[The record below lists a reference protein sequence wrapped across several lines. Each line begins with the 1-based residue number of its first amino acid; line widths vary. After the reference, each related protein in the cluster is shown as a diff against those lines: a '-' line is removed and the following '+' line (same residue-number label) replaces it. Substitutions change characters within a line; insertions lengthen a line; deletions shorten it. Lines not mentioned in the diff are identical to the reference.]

1 MMMIKRKIFYARIL
15 LLVMLI
21 QTVSPTVSYALSG
34 GPSQPEFQSFEP
46 IGTSEMVNLPS
57 GDFTY
62 NIPLLDVSG
71 YPINIA
77 YHSGITAD
85 MEATT
90 TGLGWNINPGVIN
103 RNVRAIP
110 DDFNGEADAVTKQFN
125 MKPNVT
131 AGSGAAISLELFGL
145 DSKKLG
151 LGLNLSLGVFYNSY
165 WGMGCEYGISPSI
178 SAGKKGEGKLT
189 ASMGLNTNSQSG
201 ANFSPSL
208 SYSKTVDNSSANA
221 ISLNCGIGLQVNSRD
236 GLKALSISATATKSL
251 DRSIKKNESV
261 GTSQSTS
268 AVFSYSTPSYV
279 PQVNMNMMNTSFS
292 LRVSPLG
299 GEIFGLDAASTFSGY
314 FSSQK
319 LRSQTKS
326 NNAYGMLYAQ
336 NAKPGA
342 GDHSLLDFNREKD
355 GGFSG
360 HSVSL
365 PIVNPGNDIY
375 SVSGQGIGGSYQLK
389 RSDIGVFYDAK
400 ESSNSFGGDVG
411 IEFGTG
417 NLVHLGVDV
426 KMNASNST
434 SSKWISG
441 NDLLSSLDF
450 RLSQPDAKGLFE
462 PAYFKAAGEISKES
476 DFELYKKTGYDQAV
490 RPSLTAPNSISFNVT
505 TEKKLAYHDDT
516 YTNNSSPLLNDDLT
530 RTKRDKR
537 QQVISYLTANEAQVL
552 NVNPVYNFTL
562 NSFINPAKVQ
572 INRVGSTTDPIRKAH
587 HISEIITHRNDG
599 LRYVYGIP
607 AYNIKQRE
615 VTFNVAGRPR
625 YCTNG
630 KVKYFPGQLDNSV
643 NNQLG
648 KDNYF
653 NAVETKPYAHSYLL
667 TAILSQDYED
677 LTGNGITED
686 DLGSYTI
693 FNYSRIHS
701 NYHWRVPIGKDMAN
715 FSEGLLSDPDDDKG
729 SYIYGEK
736 EIWVLHSVESK
747 TMVAEFLY
755 DNTTRG
761 DGLGVLNENGGI
773 NTSNRSVILKT
784 ITLYAKHD
792 RNDNGTNAMPV
803 KTVYF
808 EYDYSLCPGA
818 ENSNAPAQ
826 GKLTL
831 TKLYFTYGYS
841 KKAGLSSYKF
851 AYKNASVQYDM
862 KSYDRWGNYKRKTS
876 GYCTTPNGPLT
887 NTEFPYSEQD
897 EATANNDA
905 GTWCLNEIK
914 LPSGGLININ
924 YQSKHYAY
932 VQDRNAMQM
941 LKITGVGTDGS
952 SILYNGSANY
962 NKLFFE
968 VKPNTTKIQ
977 LKRDYLRDLIIDKSY
992 IYLKCFVKMNSTD
1005 KWEYLPVYAQMT
1017 DFGVDQIGA
1026 NTRGWI
1032 SLKLVP
1038 KKDNGPDF
1046 INPISKM
1053 AFQFIRQNMPDVAYG
1068 QTNVT
1073 AASIQ
1078 NDPTSI
1084 FQPFASAFLQMAQL
1098 FIGFNTNMI
1107 NRGYGRE
1114 IELGRSFIR
1123 LYNPIGKKLGG
1134 GSMVSK
1140 IEIKDNWNDMTG
1152 DPNAGFSYGQEYDY
1166 TTTEQQSDG
1175 SMRTISSGV
1184 AAYEPVIGGE
1194 ENPFHQ
1200 PVVVNETRKWAIDNI
1215 HYTEEPFGESFM
1227 PSPEIVFSKITI
1239 RNLQYSNVKR
1249 TATGYIEQCYYTAKD
1264 FPTKLERTDLQRMP
1278 RRINPIFSL
1287 LKVKMKEHMNAT
1299 QGFSVITNNMHGQL
1313 KSKKVYDENGTY
1325 ISGTINHYKVDNSGA
1340 LNNEVDFISADK
1352 GKVEKGLLGVDFQM
1366 AGDARQSLSK
1376 SIAGGVCFNIETF
1389 MVGPIPMVIPIP
1401 WPDLTMNESRFR
1413 SMTLTKIINKIGILQ
1428 KVEAF
1433 DLGSNISSENLAYDA
1448 ETGEC
1453 LLTRTINEFNDPV
1466 YNFKLPAHWAYE
1478 GMQGAYKNIGYA
1490 TSIGNSTNGIYSVSA
1505 FDANVLLPGDE
1516 LAFYTNGNV
1525 SKAWVLNVNRVS
1537 PCSITL
1543 IDRCGAYVNHSG
1555 TAGAII
1561 KVVRSGRR
1569 NMPAIEI
1576 GTITSLNNPFSG
1588 NPKQLILN
1596 TGSGV
1601 LHSKAIEFSDNWQ
1614 TYCVNDCTC
1623 KSAKTMN
1630 PYVHNLRGVWRNLKS
1645 WLYLSDRK
1653 NSASINGQSN
1663 IRKDGTYTNFSS
1675 FWTLQTTSS
1684 ALPYPYRL
1692 CLKSPANWTWTSEVT
1707 KFDPNG
1713 IELENR
1719 DRLGRFSSE
1728 IIGYLNLLVTGV
1740 ASNSRFKQ
1748 IAFDGFEDYRLKD
1761 QNRHFGSDQLYA
1773 LKIVTTNA
1781 HTGKYA
1787 LKLNAL
1793 QNVMLSYGL
1802 NDTCQ
1807 LTPLDREGPSLP
1819 LAITNHPGSLGQK
1832 SESCDCIKPF
1842 SPSPGKYVISAW
1854 VKQGTGL
1861 GATNYTGPKLSV
1873 LTNSGTTNFAASG
1886 DIIDGWQRISGE
1898 FPIQYTDASISIKLQ
1913 NGGSDEVYFDDIRI
1927 FPFSGN
1933 MKNYVYDDISH
1944 KLMAE
1949 LDDNGYATF
1958 YEYNAEGQLIRIK
1971 KETERGIMTLK
1982 ESRSAQPKLN

>member
-1 MMMIKRKIFYARIL
+1 MMMKKRKIFYARVL

-21 QTVSPTVSYALSG
+21 QTVSPTISYALSG

-62 NIPLLDVSG
+62 NIPLMDVSG

-85 MEATT
+85 MEATNV
-90 TGLGWNINPGVIN
+90 GLGWNINPGVIN
-103 RNVRAIP
+103 RNVRALP
-110 DDFNGEADAVTKQFN
+110 DDFNGAEDAVVKQFN

-131 AGSGAAISLELFGL
+131 GGSSASLSLELFGL
-145 DSKKLG
+145 DGNKIKA
-151 LGLNLSLGVFYNSY
+151 GLNLSLGVFYNSY

-178 SAGKKGEGKLT
+178 SASKKGEGKLT

-208 SYSKTVDNSSANA
+208 SYSKDIDSKTRNA
-221 ISLNCGIGLQVNSRD
+221 TSLSGSIGLQVNSRE
-236 GLKALSISATATKSL
+236 GLKALSVSVTQSTSQ
-251 DRSIKKNESV
+251 DKNIDKNGKEHASV
-261 GTSQSTS
+261 SSSQSTS
-268 AVFSYSTPSYV
+268 AAFSFTTPSYV

-292 LRVSPLG
+292 MRVSPIG
-299 GEIFGLDAASTFSGY
+299 GEIFGLDASSTFTGY

-319 LRSQTKS
+319 LRSQTKT
-326 NNAYGMLYAQ
+326 NNAYGMLYAH
-336 NAKPGA
+336 NAKSGA
-342 GDHSLLDFNREKD
+342 GDHSLMDFNREKD
-355 GGFSG
+355 GGFSE

-365 PIVNPGNDIY
+365 PIINPGNDIY

-389 RSDIGVFYDAK
+389 RSDVGVLYDAK
-400 ESSNSFGGDVG
+400 ESSNSFGADLGL
-411 IEFGTG
+411 EFGTG
-417 NLVHLGVDV
+417 NMVHLGVDV

-441 NDLLSSLDF
+441 NELLSVMDF
-450 RLSQPDAKGLFE
+450 RSLHTDAKGIYE
-462 PAYFKAAGEISKES
+462 PAYFKAAGEMSKES
-476 DFELYKKTGYDQAV
+476 DFELYKKIGYSQAV
-490 RPSLTAPNSISFNVT
+490 RPSLTAPNSNSFNVT
-505 TEKKLAYHDDT
+505 TEKKLAYHNDT
-516 YTNNSSPLLNDDLT
+516 YTNNNSLLSNEDLT
-530 RTKRDKR
+530 RAKRDKR
-537 QQVISYLTANEAQVL
+537 QQVISYLTAAQAKVL
-552 NVNPVYNFTL
+552 NVNSIYSYAM
-562 NSFINPAKVQ
+562 NSFINPS
-572 INRVGSTTDPIRKAH
+572 RVTLDRTGEGRKAH
-587 HISEIITHRNDG
+587 HISEIITYRNDG
-599 LRYVYGIP
+599 LKYVYGIP
-607 AYNIKQRE
+607 AYNFKQRD
-615 VTFNVAGRPR
+615 VTFNVSGRPKS
-625 YCTNG
+625 CTNG
-630 KVKYFPGQLDNSV
+630 KVKYYPGQLDNSV

-653 NAVETKPYAHSYLL
+653 NAIETNPYAHSYLL

-693 FNYSRIHS
+693 FNYSRVHS
-701 NYHWRVPIGKDMAN
+701 NYRWRVPISKDYAN
-715 FSEGLLSDPDDDKG
+715 YSEGLLSDPDDDKG

-755 DNTTRG
+755 NTTTRG
-761 DGLGVLNENGGI
+761 DGLGVLDENGGI
-773 NTSNRSVILKT
+773 NTNNRSVILQS
-784 ITLYAKHD
+784 ITLYARQD
-792 RNDNGTNAMPV
+792 RKDNGTNALPV
-803 KTVYF
+803 KTVHF
-808 EYDYSLCPGA
+808 IYDYSLCPGA
-818 ENSNAPAQ
+818 ENSIAPAQ

-841 KKAGLSSYKF
+841 QKAGLSAYHFS
-851 AYKNASVQYDM
+851 YKNAGVQYDM

-876 GYCTTPNGPLT
+876 SYCTAPNGPLT
-887 NTEFPYSEQD
+887 NTEFPYSEQE
-897 EATANNDA
+897 EAIANNDA

-914 LPSGGLININ
+914 LPSGGIININ

-941 LKITGVGTDGS
+941 MKITGIGS
-952 SILYNGSANY
+952 EGSKFLYNGSTQY
-962 NKLFFE
+962 SKLFFE
-968 VKPNTTKIQ
+968 VKPNTTKAQ
-977 LKRDYLRDLIIDKSY
+977 LKRDYLRDLVADKSY
-992 IYLKCFVKMNSTD
+992 IYLKCFVKMNSID

-1017 DFGVDQIGA
+1017 DYGVDQIGA

-1032 SLKLVP
+1032 NLKLVP
-1038 KKDNGPDF
+1038 KKDNGPVF

-1053 AFQFIRQNMPDVAYG
+1053 AFQFIRQNMPEVAYG

-1098 FIGFNTNMI
+1098 FIGFNTSMI
-1107 NRGYGRE
+1107 NREYGRE

-1140 IEIKDNWNDMTG
+1140 IEIKDHWNDMTD

-1184 AAYEPVIGGE
+1184 AAYEPVIGGD

-1215 HYTEEPFGESFM
+1215 NYTEEPFGESFM
-1227 PSPEIVFSKITI
+1227 PAPEIVFSNITI
-1239 RNLQYSNVKR
+1239 RNLQYGNVKR
-1249 TATGYIEQCYYTAKD
+1249 TATGHIEQCYYTAKD

-1287 LKVKMKEHMNAT
+1287 LKVKMKEHMNAS

-1313 KSKKVYDENGTY
+1313 KSKKVFDENGTY
-1325 ISGTINHYKVDNSGA
+1325 ISGTINHYKVDERGQ
-1340 LNNEVDFISADK
+1340 LNNEVNFISPDQ

-1366 AGDARQSLSK
+1366 AGDARQSINK
-1376 SIAGGVCFNIETF
+1376 SIAGGICFNIETF
-1389 MVGPIPMVIPIP
+1389 MVGPIPMLIPIP
-1401 WPDLTMNESRFR
+1401 WPDLTMSENRFR
-1413 SMTLTKIINKIGILQ
+1413 SMTLTKIINKIGILE

-1433 DLGSNISSENLAYDA
+1433 DLGSSISSENLAYDS

-1453 LLTRTINEFNDPV
+1453 LLTKTSNEFNDPV
-1466 YNFKLPAHWAYE
+1466 YNLKMPAHWAYE
-1478 GMQGAYKNIGYA
+1478 GMQGAYKNIGYS
-1490 TSIGNSTNGIYSVSA
+1490 TSIGSSANGIFTVTP
-1505 FDANVLLPGDE
+1505 FDANVLVPGDE
-1516 LAFYTNGNV
+1516 LAFYVNGGV
-1525 SKAWVLNVNRVS
+1525 SRVWVLNVNRIS
-1537 PCSITL
+1537 PCNITL
-1543 IDRCGAYVNHSG
+1543 IDRCGSPKTSG
-1555 TAGAII
+1555 PAII
-1561 KVVRSGRR
+1561 QVIRSGRR
-1569 NMPAIEI
+1569 NMPATEI
-1576 GTITSLNNPFSG
+1576 GTITSLNNPLTV
-1588 NPKQLILN
+1588 NPNKLTLN
-1596 TGSGV
+1596 TASGI

-1614 TYCVNDCTC
+1614 TYCNTDTSCMGI
-1623 KSAKTMN
+1623 KTSN

-1645 WLYLSDRK
+1645 WLYLSNRSS
-1653 NSASINGQSN
+1653 SATTINPSN

-1675 FWTLQTTSS
+1675 FWGLQSMSS
-1684 ALPYPYRL
+1684 ALPYPYKL
-1692 CLKSPANWTWTSEVT
+1692 CSKYPSNWTWTSEVT

-1728 IIGYLNLLVTGV
+1728 MIGYHSLLVTGV
-1740 ASNSRFKQ
+1740 ASNSRYKQ
-1748 IAFDGFEDYRLKD
+1748 IAFDGFEDYQLKD
-1761 QNRHFGSDQLYA
+1761 QNRHFGNDQLYV
-1773 LKIVTTNA
+1773 LKIITTTA
-1781 HTGKYA
+1781 HTGKYS
-1787 LKLNAL
+1787 LKLTAL

-1807 LTPLDREGPSLP
+1807 LTPLDGERPQASV
-1819 LAITNHPGSLGQK
+1819 AMNNHPNTPGQK
-1832 SESCDCIKPF
+1832 TENCDCIKPF
-1842 SPSPGKYVISAW
+1842 SPSPGKYVITAW

-1873 LTNSGTTNFAASG
+1873 VTNSGTSNFAPTG

-1898 FPIQYTDASISIKLQ
+1898 FTILNTNVSISIKLY
-1913 NGGSDEVYFDDIRI
+1913 NGSSDDIYFDDVRI

-1933 MKNYVYDDISH
+1933 MKNYVYDDISF